1 LRENLRK
8 KAPETQK
15 RKRLSDNV
23 EAILTSKKA
32 LRIHEQKTAIKK
44 QDYGLKEKFKKAYHF

>member
-1 LRENLRK
+1 LTENLRK

-15 RKRLSDNV
+15 RKRLSHNV
-23 EAILTSKKA
+23 GDILTSKKA

-44 QDYGLKEKFKKAYHF
+44 QDYGLKEDFKKAYHF

>member
-1 LRENLRK
+1 LTENLRK

-23 EAILTSKKA
+23 GDILTSKKA
-32 LRIHEQKTAIKK
+32 LRIHEQKTAIKQ
-44 QDYGLKEKFKKAYHF
+44 QDYGLKENFKKAYHF